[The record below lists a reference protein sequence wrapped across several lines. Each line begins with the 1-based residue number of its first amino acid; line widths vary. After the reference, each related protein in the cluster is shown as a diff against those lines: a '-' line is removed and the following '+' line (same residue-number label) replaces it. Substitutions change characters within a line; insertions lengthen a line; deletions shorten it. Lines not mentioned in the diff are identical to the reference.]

1 MKIRF
6 NRSAVSRLFF
16 WGWWISI
23 TAVDPASAGPLFDLA
38 VQESLI
44 PIRPGRPGETPF
56 WNRHATCFMYAPS
69 FEFKQIDGAVS
80 YRFTAT
86 TADSQQYSFIADTP
100 WAALT
105 PIWNKIP
112 VGFVH
117 LAAHALDA
125 QGSSLGL
132 SGTRDFYR
140 AAVFRGQYLEA
151 VSDYR
156 SSARRALEYLYRLPH
171 IQHWQRGAGP
181 DTTYELYCYPSKIMA
196 AVIGS
201 MALYAGVSPEHAA
214 DALRIS
220 RNAADYLISISEPAG
235 AALEYFPPTYQG
247 VKLTA
252 REYSGQFMLIY
263 PAEAAMAYLD
273 LYDACGEWK
282 YLQAVL
288 HIADTYVRLQL
299 ANGAW
304 PLKML
309 RNGQPATE
317 NLCIPVAMIELFER
331 LQQQYHIDTYKESKE
346 RAFRYVMEG
355 PARTFNW
362 EGQFE
367 DVAASKPFHNLSKHP
382 PASFAIYLFRH
393 YAQEPRYL
401 ELAKELVRFAEDQF
415 VVWEK
420 PMPQK
425 QWRTDQWITPCVLEQ
440 YAYYVPIDASAAKL
454 IQLFLEAGR
463 CTGDS
468 LYLAKAQQLAN
479 TMTVAQDATSGR
491 YPTYWERN
499 RRGEEEG
506 WINCAAYD
514 AWVMLH
520 YDAFLKRRPAAA
532 AAKPVRQERTSKR
545 DGAAVHSPFV
555 RSERR
560 EYRQQ
565 TIQENIEYPFRI
577 GLTATGPYRWVTAFW
592 AMELLAHRSDAGKK
606 ALQLVLSQSHPPYPS
621 LQRAALETAYALYPR
636 EFTTEISTL
645 ADSTRDI
652 KSYAIAMLYLLRN
665 DAGQAH
671 RAERLSHLQT
681 RFPEWREDP
690 VLFCLAQ
697 DLGETPVKR
706 DRARPALS
714 ALLRHTFSAGGPVV
728 YSFQRPNRDYPGLTV
743 VKKPDGEFLRNPDGS
758 LFCIPHL
765 ARSLSALPG
774 YLTNGNTPQGV
785 YCILGVEESESDLIG
800 PTPVLNL
807 AMPGEISPSRF
818 FRSAPARD
826 ADWTVETY
834 ARLLPAGWRAYTP
847 MFEAYYAGQAGRA
860 EIVAHGSTVDHD
872 YYRGKTYYHFT
883 PSLGCLTAFE
893 AWSDKDGRRLM
904 SDQQALIQA
913 YQAAG
918 GSGGYLIVVEKD
930 QRAAAV
936 SREEIIMELLAVE
949 GY

>member
-1 MKIRF
+1 MKTRF
-6 NRSAVSRLFF
+6 IRSAIRRFLFSS
-16 WGWWISI
+16 WWISLA
-23 TAVDPASAGPLFDLA
+23 AVDPSSAGVLRDLA

-56 WNRHATCFMYAPS
+56 WNRYATCFMYAPS
-69 FEFKQIDGAVS
+69 FEFNRFDGAVS
-80 YRFTAT
+80 YRFIATA
-86 TADSQQYSFIADTP
+86 ADSQQFSFIADTP

-117 LAAHALDA
+117 LLAHALDV

-140 AAVFRGQYLEA
+140 AAVFRDQYHEA

-156 SSARRALEYLYRLPH
+156 SSACRALEYLYRLPH
-171 IQHWQRGAGP
+171 IQHWKRGAGP
-181 DTTYELYCYPSKIMA
+181 DTTYALYSYPSKMVA
-196 AVIGS
+196 AVIES
-201 MALYAGVSPEHAA
+201 MVLYAGVSPEHAA
-214 DALRIS
+214 DALQIS
-220 RNAADYLISISEPAG
+220 RRAADYLISISEPAG

-247 VKLTA
+247 SKLTA

-273 LYDACGEWK
+273 LYDVCGERK

-288 HIADTYVRLQL
+288 RIADTYVRLQL

-304 PLKML
+304 PLKLL
-309 RNGQPATE
+309 RDGRPATE

-331 LQQQYHIDTYKESKE
+331 LQQQYHMDRYRESKE

-355 PARTFNW
+355 PVRTFNW

-367 DVAASKPFHNLSKHP
+367 DVAASKPYHNLSKHL
-382 PASFAIYLFRH
+382 PASFAIYLFDR

-401 ELAKELVRFAEDQF
+401 DLAKELVRFAEDQF

-425 QWRTDQWITPCVLEQ
+425 QWRTDQWITPCALEQ

-454 IQLFLEAGR
+454 IQLFLTAGR
-463 CTGDS
+463 ITGDS
-468 LYLAKAQQLAN
+468 LYLAKARQLAN
-479 TMTVAQDATSGR
+479 TMTLAQDAKSGR

-499 RRGEEEG
+499 KRGEEEG

-514 AWVMLH
+514 ARVMLQL
-520 YDAFLKRRPAAA
+520 DAFLKRRPAAA
-532 AAKPVRQERTSKR
+532 PVESVRPFGTSKR
-545 DGAAVHSPFV
+545 DDSAVLSPFV
-555 RSERR
+555 RYERR
-560 EYRQQ
+560 DYRQQ
-565 TIQENIEYPFRI
+565 MIQENIEYPFRS

-592 AMELLAHRSDAGKK
+592 AMELLAYRSDAGKK
-606 ALQLVLSQSHPPYPS
+606 ALLQVLTQSRPPYPS
-621 LQRAALETAYALYPR
+621 LQRAALETAFALYPG
-636 EFTTEISTL
+636 EFTAEISTL
-645 ADSTRDI
+645 ADSTRDA
-652 KSYAIAMLYLLRN
+652 KSYAIATLYLLRN

-671 RAERLSHLQT
+671 RTELLSHLQT
-681 RFPEWREDP
+681 RFPGWREDP

-706 DRARPALS
+706 VRARPALS
-714 ALLRHTFSAGGPVV
+714 ALLRHTFAAGGPVI
-728 YSFQRPNRDYPGLTV
+728 YSFQRLNRDYPGLTV
-743 VKKPDGEFLRNPDGS
+743 VKKPGGEFLRNPDGS

-785 YCILGVEESESDLIG
+785 YCILGIEESKSDLIG

-807 AMPGEISPSRF
+807 ALPGEISPSRF
-818 FRSAPARD
+818 FHSASIGD
-826 ADWTVETY
+826 IDWSVEIY
-834 ARLLPAGWRAYTP
+834 ARLLPAGWRSFMP

-860 EIVAHGSTVDHD
+860 EIVAHGSTVDPD
-872 YYRGKTYYHFT
+872 YYRGKAFYPFT

-893 AWSDKDGRRLM
+893 AWSDKDGRRLV

-930 QRAAAV
+930 HLAAAL
-936 SREEIIMELLAVE
+936 SREEIVMELLAAE